1 MNIPRSCNLA
11 MTIKMH
17 GINTGQ
23 FCIAC
28 CALVVLCK
36 IQSRESVT
44 PSKRSKMRGID
55 VGDAERGGDIA
66 VSSGT
71 ITCKL

>member
-1 MNIPRSCNLA
+1 
-11 MTIKMH
+11 
-17 GINTGQ
+17 
-23 FCIAC
+23 
-28 CALVVLCK
+28 
-36 IQSRESVT
+36 
-44 PSKRSKMRGID
+44 MRGID